1 MFASEIRL
9 HFDEDVGEAD
19 DDRLPTINKA
29 EHLAQ
34 LDRQDEQVL
43 SKLDSFTSSGRRG
56 LLKIALRKQIRR
68 GRNAAAETI
77 FGLRG
82 LHPYWWG
89 IGKEQFEEVV
99 ELVRQAMDRG
109 DIKNQDDPS
118 KPFYYD
124 PAVFNDRSV
133 TTAPRPL
140 LTTVT
145 TRPRLQPCR
154 LQPPGTRAPTCTRST
169 RTS

>member
-1 MFASEIRL
+1 MFQTRLDLAVDEVDGGASEAIQ
-9 HFDEDVGEAD
+9 
-19 DDRLPTINKA
+19 
-29 EHLAQ
+29 AQ
-34 LDRQDEQVL
+34 LDRQDERAL
-43 SKLDSFTSSGRRG
+43 SNLDSHEPSDRRQ

-68 GRNAAAETI
+68 GQNAAAETI

-99 ELVRQAMDRG
+99 KLVRQAMQRG

-133 TTAPRPL
+133 TMAPRSL

-145 TRPRLQPCR
+145 TRP
-154 LQPPGTRAPTCTRST
+154 
-169 RTS
+169 